1 MASVLDDVVTMML
14 GSMRVVMTVQH
25 MFDVVLRVG
34 VVLVMLCVLN
44 DMLCVVRVVM
54 LLNLMV
60 AVMTVMRLLVM
71 LVMGSMVIGMANA
84 ELTVLDVVSMLSVCH
99 LVLTAVILLP
109 V

>member
-25 MFDVVLRVG
+25 MFDVVLRMG
-34 VVLVMLCVLN
+34 VVLV
-44 DMLCVVRVVM
+44 MLCVVRVVM

-71 LVMGSMVIGMANA
+71 LVMGSMVI
-84 ELTVLDVVSMLSVCH
+84 
-99 LVLTAVILLP
+99 
-109 V
+109 